1 MVNTLSQDY
10 DGIRHLDLR
19 APLIAKLRQ
28 GIYIGW
34 LRVLVLFVLDSA
46 MLCLAWLLADD
57 LGKPIQSFNQLL
69 NIPNQS
75 QGILLLI
82 VILYLGIL
90 AASGLYSTDDRRRSF
105 LNLLKA
111 LTLGQIIIL
120 NVAFIYEPDL
130 VLHRF
135 TFLLAWIF
143 SIILVFSERFL
154 IHSIIVYLR
163 RCGKLRQ
170 TVFLLGNPE
179 DLDNARNRLEQS
191 AQFQI
196 KGEADLSV
204 RNNPEQWRQTLAT
217 LQNSKINEVF
227 ICSWHS
233 VQDPIFL
240 FWELRQAGID
250 LRVLPI
256 RMELPS
262 QWSEIKMIDGFT
274 TIRFRTPPII
284 GGDFWI
290 KRCFDLVASIF
301 ILLLIS
307 PLMIGI
313 AFAIKLDSPGSVF
326 YKQERGGLQG
336 EHFKVWKFRTMVVN
350 AAELQREL
358 EAKNE
363 MPGGVLFKL
372 KDDPRIT
379 RVGRFLRRYSLDELP
394 QLFNVLFGQMSLVG
408 PRPLPLRD
416 VERFEEHHQIRHEV
430 LPGITG
436 LWQISGRSNV
446 KDSEDVFRF
455 DMAYIQNWSLSLDI
469 RILFETVRVVFFHEG
484 AY

>member
-1 MVNTLSQDY
+1 MVNSLSQDY
-10 DGIRHLDLR
+10 ALKHLDLR

-28 GIYIGW
+28 GIYIAW
-34 LRVLVLFVLDSA
+34 LRVLVLVILDSA
-46 MLCLAWLLADD
+46 MLSVAWLLADY
-57 LGKPIQSFNQLL
+57 LGSSTHTWNQLWS
-69 NIPNQS
+69 ITHQP
-75 QGILLLI
+75 QGLLLLI
-82 VILYLGIL
+82 VTLYLGIL

-105 LNLLKA
+105 LNLIKA
-111 LTLGQIIIL
+111 LTLGQIIVL

-130 VLHRF
+130 VLHRN

-143 SIILVFSERFL
+143 SLALVFGERFL
-154 IHSIIVYLR
+154 IHSVIIYLR
-163 RCGKLRQ
+163 RGGRLRQ

-179 DLDNARNRLEQS
+179 DLQKARQRLEQS

-204 RNNPEQWRQTLAT
+204 RDNHEQWQQTVT
-217 LQNSKINEVF
+217 MLQNVGINEVF
-227 ICSWHS
+227 ICSWNS
-233 VQDPIFL
+233 VPDPIFL

-256 RMELPS
+256 RLELPS
-262 QWSEIKMIDGFT
+262 QWSEIKMIDGLT

-284 GGDFWI
+284 GADFWV
-290 KRCFDLVASIF
+290 KRCFDVVASIV

-313 AFAIKLDSPGSVF
+313 ALAIKLDSPGSVF
-326 YKQERGGLQG
+326 YRQERGGLKG
-336 EHFKVWKFRTMVVN
+336 GNFKVWKFRTMVAN
-350 AAELQREL
+350 AAQLQQEL

-363 MPGGVLFKL
+363 IAGGVLFKL
-372 KDDPRIT
+372 KDDPRVT
-379 RVGRFLRRYSLDELP
+379 RVGKFLRRYSLDELP
-394 QLFNVLFGQMSLVG
+394 QLFNVLCGQMSLVG

>member
-1 MVNTLSQDY
+1 MFNTMSPGY
-10 DGIRHLDLR
+10 EMRHLDLR
-19 APLIAKLRQ
+19 APLIGKLRQ
-28 GIYIGW
+28 GIYISW
-34 LRVLVLFVLDSA
+34 LRVLVLVFLDSA
-46 MLCLAWLLADD
+46 MLSLAWLLANSF
-57 LGKPIQSFNQLL
+57 GKPIHSFDPLGD
-69 NIPNQS
+69 ISYQS
-75 QGILLLI
+75 QGLLLLI
-82 VILYLGIL
+82 VISYLGIL

-105 LNLLKA
+105 LNLIKA
-111 LTLGQIIIL
+111 LTLGQIILVNI
-120 NVAFIYEPDL
+120 VFIYEPEL

-143 SIILVFSERFL
+143 SIVLVFSERFL

-179 DLDNARNRLEQS
+179 DLEKARQRLEQC
-191 AQFQI
+191 AQFKI

-204 RNNPEQWRQTLAT
+204 RSNPEQWQQTLT
-217 LQNSKINEVF
+217 MLQKFGINEVF
-227 ICSWHS
+227 ICSWHLIP
-233 VQDPIFL
+233 DPILL
-240 FWELRQAGID
+240 FWDLRDAGID

-256 RMELPS
+256 RLELPS
-262 QWSEIKMIDGFT
+262 QWSEIKMIDGLT

-290 KRCFDLVASIF
+290 KRCFDWVASAM
-301 ILLLIS
+301 ILLLLS
-307 PLMIGI
+307 PLMLGI
-313 AFAIKLDSPGSVF
+313 ALAIKLDSPGSVF
-326 YKQERGGLQG
+326 YKQERVGLQG
-336 EHFKVWKFRTMVVN
+336 DHFKVWKFRTMVAN

-446 KDSEDVFRF
+446 KDSEDVFRL

>member
-10 DGIRHLDLR
+10 GIRHLDLR

-34 LRVLVLFVLDSA
+34 LRVLVLIVLDSA
-46 MLCLAWLLADD
+46 MLCLAWLLADN
-57 LGKPIQSFNQLL
+57 LGKPIHSFNQLW
-69 NIPNQS
+69 NIPHQS
-75 QGILLLI
+75 QGIFLLI

-105 LNLLKA
+105 LNLIKA

-143 SIILVFSERFL
+143 SIFLVFSERFL
-154 IHSIIVYLR
+154 MHSIIVYLR

-179 DLDNARNRLEQS
+179 DLDKARQRLEQS
-191 AQFQI
+191 AQFKI
-196 KGEADLSV
+196 EGEADLSV
-204 RNNPEQWRQTLAT
+204 RNNREQWQQTLAT

-240 FWELRQAGID
+240 FWELRDAGID

-256 RMELPS
+256 RLELPS

-290 KRCFDLVASIF
+290 KRCFDLVASTL

-307 PLMIGI
+307 PLMLGI
-313 AFAIKLDSPGSVF
+313 AFAIKLDSPGPVF
-326 YKQERGGLQG
+326 YKQERGGLKG
-336 EHFKVWKFRTMVVN
+336 EHFKVWKFRTMVQN

-379 RVGRFLRRYSLDELP
+379 RVGQFLRRYSLDELP

>member
-1 MVNTLSQDY
+1 MSQGY
-10 DGIRHLDLR
+10 EMRQLDLR
-19 APLIAKLRQ
+19 APLIGKLRQ

-34 LRVLVLFVLDSA
+34 LRVLVLVFLDSA
-46 MLCLAWLLADD
+46 MLSLAWLLANYFGRPIHSLHS
-57 LGKPIQSFNQLL
+57 LGDIFY
-69 NIPNQS
+69 QS
-75 QGILLLI
+75 QGLLLLI
-82 VILYLGIL
+82 IISYLGIL

-111 LTLGQIIIL
+111 LTLGQIILVNI
-120 NVAFIYEPDL
+120 AFIYEPDF
-130 VLHRF
+130 VLYRS
-135 TFLLAWIF
+135 TFLLAWIL
-143 SIILVFSERFL
+143 SIVLVFSERFL

-163 RCGKLRQ
+163 SCGQLRQ

-179 DLDNARNRLEQS
+179 DLEKARQRLEQS

-204 RNNPEQWRQTLAT
+204 RSNPEQWQQTLT
-217 LQNSKINEVF
+217 MLQNSGINEVF

-233 VQDPIFL
+233 IPDPIFL
-240 FWELRQAGID
+240 FWDLRDAGID

-256 RMELPS
+256 RLELPS
-262 QWSEIKMIDGFT
+262 QWSEIKMIDGLT

-290 KRCFDLVASIF
+290 KRCFDLVASVV

-307 PLMIGI
+307 PLMLGI
-313 AFAIKLDSPGSVF
+313 ALAIKLDSPGSVF
-326 YKQERGGLQG
+326 YKQERGGLKG
-336 EHFKVWKFRTMVVN
+336 KHFKVWKFRTMVAN

-394 QLFNVLFGQMSLVG
+394 QLFNVVFGQMSLVG

-416 VERFEEHHQIRHEV
+416 VERFKEHHQIRQEV

-446 KDSEDVFRF
+446 EDSEDVFRF
-455 DMAYIQNWSLSLDI
+455 DMTYIQNWSLSLDI
-469 RILFETVRVVFFHEG
+469 RILFETVRVVLFHEG